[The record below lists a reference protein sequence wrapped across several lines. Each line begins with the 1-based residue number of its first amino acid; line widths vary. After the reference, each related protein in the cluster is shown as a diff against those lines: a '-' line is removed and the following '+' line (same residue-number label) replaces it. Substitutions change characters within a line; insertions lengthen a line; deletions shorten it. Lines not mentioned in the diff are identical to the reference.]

1 MLMMK
6 YHFDTNRGKFNF
18 DKFLYPKN
26 KFTKKENEENAK
38 KRRDFHRKQFL
49 KRMTKW
55 KMKFF

>member
-49 KRMTKW
+49 KRMTK
-55 KMKFF
+55 